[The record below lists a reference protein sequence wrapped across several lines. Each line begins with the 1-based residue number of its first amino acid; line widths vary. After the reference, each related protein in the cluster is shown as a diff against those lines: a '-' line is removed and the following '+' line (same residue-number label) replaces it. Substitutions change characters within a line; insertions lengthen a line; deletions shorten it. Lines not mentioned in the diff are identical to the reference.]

1 MPPKTTYVSNNTLKF
16 IVICVIVIAAG
27 ATGLKFYT
35 KEKSEPVVPKSPEA
49 ITVPV
54 KSKTVIDYD
63 KLEKD
68 RELQRLMQKR
78 KEEYGVGNGLDMILN
93 SDESVKIGDSTV
105 STEEISEKIRL
116 IKGDFIEKDIK
127 DGRMASGGEKQ
138 KYGIHVVRPGDNIW
152 NIHFRLLN
160 DYFGSRG
167 ISLSPLADEADI
179 KGYSS
184 GVAKVLKFSENMD
197 YIYNI
202 SKGELEDNLDL
213 IHPLSKI
220 VIYNMNEVFAML
232 DQIDYDKVSNIHFD
246 GETLWIPAGQ

>member
-1 MPPKTTYVSNNTLKF
+1 MPPKTTYASNNTLKF
-16 IVICVIVIAAG
+16 IVFCIIVIVVS

-35 KEKSEPVVPKSPEA
+35 EKKSQPLVPKSPEA

-68 RELQRLMQKR
+68 PELKDLMQKR
-78 KEEYGVGNGLDMILN
+78 KEEYGIRNGLDMILN

-105 STEEISEKIRL
+105 SMEEILEKTRL
-116 IKGDFIEKDIK
+116 IKGDFIENDIK

-213 IHPLSKI
+213 IQPLSKI

-232 DQIDYDKVSNIHFD
+232 DQINYDKISNIHFD
-246 GETLWIPAGQ
+246 GETLWIPAEQ